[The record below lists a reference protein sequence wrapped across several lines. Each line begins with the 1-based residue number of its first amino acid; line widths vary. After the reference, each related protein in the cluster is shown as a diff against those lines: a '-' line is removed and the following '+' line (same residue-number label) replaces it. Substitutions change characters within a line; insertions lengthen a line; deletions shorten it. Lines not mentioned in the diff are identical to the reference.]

1 MVADGFQNYAKQ
13 NTIKGPRYFLQDEK
27 IKGKHDSY
35 FQIFESYYVAE
46 VIC

>member
-1 MVADGFQNYAKQ
+1 MVADGFQNNVKQ
-13 NTIKGPRYFLQDEK
+13 NTIKGLGYFLQEENN
-27 IKGKHDSY
+27 KGKHDSC